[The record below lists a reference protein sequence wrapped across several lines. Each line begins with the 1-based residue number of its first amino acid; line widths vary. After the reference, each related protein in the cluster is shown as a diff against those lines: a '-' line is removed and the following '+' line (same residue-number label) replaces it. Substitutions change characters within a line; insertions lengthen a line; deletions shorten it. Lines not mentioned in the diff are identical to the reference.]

1 LSGFDVFSI
10 RDREKVGDM
19 MRRDGLMR
27 LKRFRVEDIKRRLAT
42 LDGMRED
49 VERKLSDL
57 DASIARERQ
66 RSNDSDLGRLAFPS
80 FLRSID
86 SRCENLRATLKEI
99 EREHAQ
105 CSDDLVQA
113 HQELKSLEVAV
124 EQQARRAGE
133 EEIRRN
139 QSRLE
144 EMSIVRHMRKH
155 ALRQV

>member
-1 LSGFDVFSI
+1 
-10 RDREKVGDM
+10 

-27 LKRFRVEDIKRRLAT
+27 LKRFRVEETKRRLAT
-42 LDGMRED
+42 LDGMRDD
-49 VERKLSDL
+49 VEKKLSDL
-57 DASIARERQ
+57 DVSIARERQ
-66 RSNDSDLGRLAFPS
+66 RANDSDLGRLAFPS

-99 EREHAQ
+99 ERERTQ
-105 CSDDLVQA
+105 CKDDLAGA
-113 HQELKSLEVAV
+113 HQELKSLEIAV

-133 EEIRRN
+133 EEIRRS

-144 EMSIVRHMRKH
+144 NVSIVRQMRKH